1 MKMLDIDI
9 KNVKDLSKLTKSE
22 AYEFLKDGVP
32 IVCRVS
38 SREFQQVF
46 KEQEL
51 DALIRLESCG
61 IYNALEF
68 YL

>member
-9 KNVKDLSKLTKSE
+9 KDVKDLTKLTRNE
-22 AYEFLKDGVP
+22 AYEFLRDGVP

-38 SREFQQVF
+38 SREFQKVF

-51 DALIRLESCG
+51 DALVRLEACG